1 MVKVNFSKLAQLID
15 ATNNCPVGIPN
26 RITKLF
32 EMYEK
37 ACSTS
42 DYEVSVHVSANLERL
57 IEKNLDSE
65 EKQRKMAIF
74 SEIIENIQDLSLPCC
89 NESKIYLIS
98 PLETCNNCGAD
109 SLITVRPSSHGSE
122 GIVYTR
128 AGSRVAE
135 VYHKHCRQCL
145 ATLYTCYTEFGEE
158 KSLTRRYL
166 PLCDIKYFS
175 ITMKTFFD
183 VKLLEELTED
193 IFTADCRIT
202 SFVEKYNR
210 INTSS
215 IELNKKRIFSSW
227 LIFSISKR
235 LLHCTE
241 YPVIRDKDRNLNVEA
256 VCSVLYPSLR
266 KHVDA
271 KWLKHICMKCE
282 KRTLVMDGAAK
293 VYRNVC
299 AAKPEKII
307 SRGELNQF
315 RACSN
320 SPVPGDIFCNNHKNN
335 KSGEPDERLDVR
347 ITRAKRRELG
357 IDVDFLTTTEGCRKR
372 ENVNVRTQRSKTA
385 GMLYAY
391 RPCGI
396 AVGHL
401 ECIHAETCTDFILLL
416 IEIFGKAPGKDDLTG
431 VAIDRACDVH
441 PYLTRIGNEGSQVVF
456 SFLFSSI

>member
-1 MVKVNFSKLAQLID
+1 MVKVNLSKFLQLID
-15 ATNNCPVGIPN
+15 AVNSCPAGIPH
-26 RITKLF
+26 RVIKLF
-32 EMYEK
+32 DTYEK
-37 ACSTS
+37 TSATS
-42 DYEVSVHVSANLERL
+42 DYVVSLYVSAHLERL
-57 IEKNLDSE
+57 KESHLDSE
-65 EKQRKMAIF
+65 ESKRKMAIF
-74 SEIIENIQDLSLPCC
+74 SEIIETLTSKPISVPCS
-89 NESKIYLIS
+89 NERKIYLVS
-98 PLETCNNCGAD
+98 PLETCNNCGSD
-109 SLITVRPSSHGSE
+109 SLVTVRPSRHGAE

-128 AGSRVAE
+128 DGSHPAQ

-145 ATLYTCYTEFGEE
+145 ATLYSCYTEFGEE

-183 VKLLEELTED
+183 IKLLEELTED

-210 INTSS
+210 INSS
-215 IELNKKRIFSSW
+215 SVELNKKRIFSSW

-235 LLHCTE
+235 LPHCTE
-241 YPVIRDKDRNLNVEA
+241 FPVIRDKDRALDIEA
-256 VCSVLYPSLR
+256 VCSVLYSMLR
-266 KHVDA
+266 KNVDA
-271 KWLKHICMKCE
+271 KWINHICKKCD

-299 AAKPEKII
+299 AAKPEKIV
-307 SRGELNQF
+307 SHGELNQF

-320 SPVPGDIFCNNHKNN
+320 SPVPGDIFCKNHKGDKN
-335 KSGEPDERLDVR
+335 GETDERLDVR
-347 ITRAKRRELG
+347 LTRSKRRELG

-401 ECIHAETCTDFILLL
+401 ECIHAEECN
-416 IEIFGKAPGKDDLTG
+416 
-431 VAIDRACDVH
+431 H
-441 PYLTRIGNEGSQVVF
+441 N
-456 SFLFSSI
+456 FLYTTFFTIKR

>member
-1 MVKVNFSKLAQLID
+1 MLGYSRLATFLLITLLLQTKLKMVKVNLSKLAQLID

-26 RITKLF
+26 RVTKLF
-32 EMYEK
+32 ETYEK
-37 ACSTS
+37 FCATS
-42 DYEVSVHVSANLERL
+42 DYDVSVYVSANLERL
-57 IEKNLDSE
+57 KETKLDRE
-65 EKQRKMAIF
+65 ESGRKLAIF
-74 SEIIENIQDLSLPCC
+74 SEIVERISKNYVCLPRC

-109 SLITVRPSSHGSE
+109 SLITVKPSRHGSE

-128 AGSRVAE
+128 TGSQAAE
-135 VYHKHCRQCL
+135 VYHKHCCQCA
-145 ATLYTCYTEFGEE
+145 ATLYSCYTEFGE
-158 KSLTRRYL
+158 KNSLTRRYL

-175 ITMKTFFD
+175 ITDKTFFD

-215 IELNKKRIFSSW
+215 VELNKKRIFSSW
-227 LIFSISKR
+227 LIFSTSKR

-241 YPVIRDKDRNLNVEA
+241 FPVIRDKSRNLNIEA
-256 VCSVLYPSLR
+256 VCSVLYRSLR
-266 KHVDA
+266 ENVDA
-271 KWLKHICMKCE
+271 KWLKHICRKCD

-320 SPVPGDIFCNNHKNN
+320 SPVPGDIFCNDHKEN
-335 KSGEPDERLDVR
+335 KEGESAERLDVR

-357 IDVDFLTTTEGCRKR
+357 IDLDFLTTTEGCRKR
-372 ENVNVRTQRSKTA
+372 ENVNVRSQRTKTA

-391 RPCGI
+391 RPCGV

-401 ECIHAETCTDFILLL
+401 ECIHAEECNHNFFNI
-416 IEIFGKAPGKDDLTG
+416 IF
-431 VAIDRACDVH
+431 
-441 PYLTRIGNEGSQVVF
+441 F
-456 SFLFSSI
+456 F